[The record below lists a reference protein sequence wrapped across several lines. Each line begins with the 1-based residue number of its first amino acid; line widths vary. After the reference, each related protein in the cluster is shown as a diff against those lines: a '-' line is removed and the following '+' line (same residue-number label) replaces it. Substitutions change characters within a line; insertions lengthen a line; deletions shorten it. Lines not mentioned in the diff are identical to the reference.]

1 MDSEI
6 IQEQSNPTIVKV
18 MGIGGAGGNA
28 VDRMIQVGIQDVEF
42 IAANTDMQDLE
53 KKCYQ
58 AIIQLGPKLTQGY
71 GSGGQWEIGEKAAE
85 ESKDEIKENLRG
97 TDLLFITA
105 GMGGGTGT
113 GASPVVARIA
123 KELNILTVGVVTK
136 PFTFEGKPRA
146 KIAEEGLVKLIEN
159 VDSLIIIQNNNLFK
173 VATKQ
178 LTCEKAYELADNIL
192 RYAVQGISELLTKP
206 GWINLDFADL
216 SAVMNKKGKAVMS
229 IGVGKG
235 DNKAQDSVE
244 DVISSPLLE
253 EDSIEGATS
262 MLLNITGGKD
272 LTLAEVNQ
280 IASAMEKE
288 CDDNA
293 NIIFGHT
300 YDMQMTDEVRV
311 TVVATGFH
319 SVKSST
325 VANRDVYPAKLEILA
340 GKKFEKPA
348 FQRIKDNVV
357 KAKIGYED
365 KIVKEIRSKKDNTK
379 DKADDSEPRFLINW
393 HDENY
398 DIPAFLRN
406 KSKL

>member
-1 MDSEI
+1 MDFEI

-53 KKCYQ
+53 KKCSQ